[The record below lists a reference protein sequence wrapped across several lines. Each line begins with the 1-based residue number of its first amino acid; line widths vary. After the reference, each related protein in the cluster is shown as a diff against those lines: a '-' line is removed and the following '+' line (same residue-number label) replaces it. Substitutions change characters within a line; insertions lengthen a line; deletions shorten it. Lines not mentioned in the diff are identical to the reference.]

1 MKYVLGAVL
10 LIALVVW
17 IVHNVRAI
25 IRLRKAKK
33 EAKDHADKVDGD
45 ATPVAGQETGEEK
58 SDKQ

>member
-17 IVHNVRAI
+17 IVHNIRAI

-33 EAKDHADKVDGD
+33 EGILKQLPEAKKR
-45 ATPVAGQETGEEK
+45 
-58 SDKQ
+58 